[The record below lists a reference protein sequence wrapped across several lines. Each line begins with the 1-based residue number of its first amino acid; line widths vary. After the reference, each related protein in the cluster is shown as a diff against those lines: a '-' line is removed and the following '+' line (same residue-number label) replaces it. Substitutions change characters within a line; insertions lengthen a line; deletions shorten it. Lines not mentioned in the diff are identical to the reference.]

1 MAKELR
7 GTCLCGAVSYEAS
20 AEPAFEGFCQ
30 CLDCRKATGSGHL
43 AAIGMPEAAVRVTG
57 ETKSFSKPAD
67 SGGIV
72 ERHFCPTCGSL
83 MYDKS
88 TGMPG
93 LFVLNAAVLDDPEVF
108 KPQSIVFASR
118 ALSWD
123 KLDPELPRF
132 DGMPPME

>member
-1 MAKELR
+1 MANELR
-7 GTCLCGAVSYEAS
+7 GSCLCGAVSYEANGES
-20 AEPAFEGFCQ
+20 AFQGFCQ

-43 AAIGMPEAAVRVTG
+43 AAIGMREEAVKVIG

-72 ERHFCPTCGSL
+72 ARHFCPTCGSL
-83 MYDKS
+83 LFDKS

-93 LFVLNAAVLDDPEVF
+93 LIVLNAAVLDDPEVF
-108 KPQSIVFASR
+108 KPESIVFTKS

-123 KLDPELPRF
+123 HLDPQLPGF
-132 DGMPPME
+132 EGMPPME